1 MTTSEN
7 RPAHLR
13 PGLLAVV
20 LAGGTLGTAAREGLS
35 LAFPATGGVAWV
47 IVGINVLGA
56 FLLGLLLEALARR
69 GPDAGRRRLL
79 RLGLGTGVLGGFTT
93 YSTFAVAT
101 AGLLG
106 AGRPL
111 LALAYVAA
119 TLLLGAVASLAG
131 IMTGAALTRR
141 RGER

>member
-1 MTTSEN
+1 MTTSDS

-13 PGLLAVV
+13 PGLL
-20 LAGGTLGTAAREGLS
+20 
-35 LAFPATGGVAWV
+35 ATGGVAWV

-56 FLLGLLLEALARR
+56 LLLGLLLEALARS
-69 GPDAGRRRLL
+69 GPDRGRRRLL

-93 YSTFAVAT
+93 YSTSAVAT
-101 AGLLG
+101 PGLLG

-111 LALAYVAA
+111 LALAHVAA
-119 TLLLGAVASLAG
+119 TLLLGAAASLAG
-131 IMTGAALTRR
+131 IMAGAALTRR

>member
-1 MTTSEN
+1 MTTSES

-20 LAGGTLGTAAREGLS
+20 LVGGTLGTAAREGLS

-56 FLLGLLLEALARR
+56 FLLGLLLEALARS

-119 TLLLGAVASLAG
+119 TLLLGAAASLAG
-131 IMTGAALTRR
+131 IMAGAALTRR
-141 RGER
+141 RDER

>member
-1 MTTSEN
+1 MSES

-20 LAGGTLGTAAREGLS
+20 LVGGTLGTAAREGLS
-35 LAFPATGGVAWV
+35 LALPATGGVAWV

-56 FLLGLLLEALARR
+56 FLLGLLLEALARS
-69 GPDAGRRRLL
+69 GQDAGRRRLL
-79 RLGLGTGVLGGFTT
+79 RLGLGTGVIGGFTT

-119 TLLLGAVASLAG
+119 TLLLGAAASLAG
-131 IMTGAALTRR
+131 IMAGSALTRR

>member
-1 MTTSEN
+1 MTTSES
-7 RPAHLR
+7 RPPHLR

-20 LAGGTLGTAAREGLS
+20 LVGGTLGTAAREGLS
-35 LAFPATGGVAWV
+35 LAFPATGDVAWV

-56 FLLGLLLEALARR
+56 FLLGLLLEALARS
-69 GPDAGRRRLL
+69 GPDAGLRRLL

-119 TLLLGAVASLAG
+119 TLLLGAAASLAG
-131 IMTGAALTRR
+131 IMAGAALTRR

>member
-1 MTTSEN
+1 MSES

-20 LAGGTLGTAAREGLS
+20 LVGGTLGTAAREGLS
-35 LAFPATGGVAWV
+35 LALPATGGVAWV

-56 FLLGLLLEALARR
+56 FLLGLLLEALARS
-69 GPDAGRRRLL
+69 GQDAGRRRLL
-79 RLGLGTGVLGGFTT
+79 RLGLGTGVIGGFTT

-111 LALAYVAA
+111 LALVYVAA
-119 TLLLGAVASLAG
+119 TLLLGAAASLAG
-131 IMTGAALTRR
+131 IMAGSALTRR